1 MNVRGKV
8 VLITGASGALGE
20 VVVRKFADSGAIL
33 ALADRK
39 DEPAEGMMDG
49 LDQAIFVGGTD
60 VTDPASVK
68 RMADRVVAERGRIDV
83 LLNIAGGWRG
93 GTAVHETPVETWDFV
108 MALNAKSV
116 FLASQ
121 AVIPHMLAQSY
132 GKIVSVAAKS
142 GLEGRAGTAA
152 YNAAKSAVIR
162 LTESMSAELK
172 DSGINVNCVLPTII
186 DTPLNRQQMPNSDFS
201 KWVAPDAMAE
211 VLLFLASDA
220 SRAIHGAAIPVY
232 GRV

>member
-1 MNVRGKV
+1 MDVSGKV

-20 VVVRKFADSGAIL
+20 VVARKFADGGAKL

-39 DEPAEGMMDG
+39 DALAAGMLDG
-49 LDQAIFVGGTD
+49 LPDALFIGGAD
-60 VTDPASVK
+60 VTDPESVK
-68 RMADRVVAERGRIDV
+68 RMAERVIAERGRIDV

-93 GTAVHETPVETWDFV
+93 GTPVHETSIETWDFV
-108 MALNAKSV
+108 MTLNAKSV
-116 FLASQ
+116 FLVSQ
-121 AVIPHMLAQSY
+121 AVIPQMISQGY

-142 GLEGRAGTAA
+142 GLEGKAGTAV
-152 YNAAKSAVIR
+152 YNASKSAVIR
-162 LTESMSAELK
+162 LTEAMSAELK

-186 DTPLNRQQMPNSDFS
+186 DTPINREQMPKSDFS
-201 KWVAPDAMAE
+201 KWVTPDAMAD